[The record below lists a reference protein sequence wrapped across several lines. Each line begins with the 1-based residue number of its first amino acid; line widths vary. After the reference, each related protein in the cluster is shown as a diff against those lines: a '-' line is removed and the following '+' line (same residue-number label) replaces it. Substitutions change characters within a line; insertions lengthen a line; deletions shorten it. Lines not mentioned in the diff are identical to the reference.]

1 MNRIVGT
8 KYTPNSD
15 DKVLLHDLPIGAQF
29 EYCGEP
35 YIKIGPQEKNV
46 AFCYTFGKIKFF
58 NYTTQVIPK
67 IFNITI
73 T

>member
-1 MNRIVGT
+1 MYRIVGT

-35 YIKIGPQEKNV
+35 YIKIDSQESNA
-46 AFCYTFGKIKFF
+46 AFCYTFGKVRFF
-58 NYTTQVIPK
+58 NYSTKVVPK